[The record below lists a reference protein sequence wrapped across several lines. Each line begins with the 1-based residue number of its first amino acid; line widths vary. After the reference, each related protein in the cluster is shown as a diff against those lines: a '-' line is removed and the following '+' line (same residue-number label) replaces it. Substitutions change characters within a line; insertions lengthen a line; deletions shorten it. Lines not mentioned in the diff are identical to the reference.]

1 MNPTPKGLHSL
12 HQAKQPGPPLLCT
25 HTYGS
30 EVLPFFLLHVCPS
43 AASRVMKKALSTQ
56 VWELLSP

>member
-1 MNPTPKGLHSL
+1 MNPTPEGLRSL
-12 HQAKQPGPPLLCT
+12 YQAKQPGPPLLCT

-43 AASRVMKKALSTQ
+43 AASRVMKKALRSGNF
-56 VWELLSP
+56 